1 MKIEKIL
8 QYLDSALFIKVVE
21 KALVKTLN
29 KLFHCFSLKTSTC
42 ESKREINNKSYFS
55 ARAGKIH
62 LRSYDI

>member
-8 QYLDSALFIKVVE
+8 QYLDSALFIKVVK

-42 ESKREINNKSYFS
+42 ESKREINKSYFS

-62 LRSYDI
+62 PRSYDI